1 MEQSLAIVQKHSII
15 SNFDDLARAANA
27 MSKSGY
33 FQDSRDQAQA
43 IVKIMAGQEMGFGAF
58 ASMTG
63 IHIIQGKPTIGAN
76 LMASA
81 VKGSGKYDYRII
93 QLTDTVAEVEFFQS
107 GKSIG
112 ISKFTI
118 EDAKKAN
125 LTGKGNW
132 QTFPRNMLFS
142 RAMSN
147 GVRWYCPDVFNGAS
161 VYTPEE
167 LGAEVNADG
176 EVIAGSWKE
185 AEPEEQPA
193 TPPSNNGHKDNAPYT
208 VEEACSFLNS
218 KGKPYGDIDSE
229 TLRNMANSLANSK
242 SPKPDDGDKI
252 TRIQI
257 ILDART
263 KGEIAEPS
271 GVVDTAKELGGQVA
285 A

>member
-81 VKGSGKYDYRII
+81 VKGSGKYDYRIT
-93 QLTDTVAEVEFFQS
+93 QLTDTVAEVEFFQA

-176 EVIAGSWKE
+176 EVIAGSFV
-185 AEPEEQPA
+185 EQPA
-193 TPPSNNGHKDNAPYT
+193 EQTAPPSNAAPFT
-208 VEEACSFLNS
+208 LADCEAMVSS
-218 KGKPYGDIDSE
+218 DGIRYGDMMNADIINR
-229 TLRNMANSLANSK
+229 LNAMMKAKN
-242 SPKPDDGDKI
+242 PDDARLLKI
-252 TRIQI
+252 EMTKA
-257 ILDART
+257 LLKARSS
-263 KGEIAEPS
+263 GELKEPES
-271 GVVDTAKELGGQVA
+271 LVDTAKELGGQPA
-285 A
+285 

>member
-1 MEQSLAIVQKHSII
+1 MSDQNAIVVQKHSII
-15 SNFDDLARAANA
+15 SNFDELTRAASA

-33 FQDSRDQAQA
+33 FQDSREQAQA

-63 IHIIQGKPTIGAN
+63 VHIIQGKPTVGAN

-81 VKGSGKYDYRII
+81 VKSSGKYDYKIVE
-93 QLTDTVAEVEFFQS
+93 LSDTVASIDFFQL
-107 GKSIG
+107 GKTIG
-112 ISKFTI
+112 NSRFTLD
-118 EDAKKAN
+118 DAKKAN

-167 LGAEVNADG
+167 LGADVNADG
-176 EVIAGSWKE
+176 EVINTTFV
-185 AEPEEQPA
+185 EQP
-193 TPPSNNGHKDNAPYT
+193 TTQNTTSEDAPFT
-208 VEEACSFLNS
+208 VEEANAFLNS
-218 KGKPYGDIDSE
+218 KGVPYGEIDTE
-229 TLRNMANSLANSK
+229 TLRNMAKALANSK
-242 SPKPDDGDKI
+242 SPTPEDQNKI

-257 ILDART
+257 ILADRAKQTLVDA
-263 KGEIAEPS
+263 A
-271 GVVDTAKELGGQVA
+271 AQLGGVQA
-285 A
+285 